1 MQTFLEETHIVR
13 TYDVDFN
20 NRLKVSSTFNYMQDI
35 AAAHADSLNFGYK
48 DLKDKGLFWVLSWV
62 KIQFDDY
69 PKFEDKFTIKTWAK
83 GKYKLYA
90 LRDFILSNEKQ
101 EIFCKATT
109 AWLLISAATK
119 RISDLKNLP
128 AYRPSEENEH
138 ALHDLPSKFSI
149 ENKKETVFSKHVG
162 YSSIDINQHVNNE
175 KYIEFILDCY
185 NENHHI
191 QNQIQNMTVSF
202 LSETKYDDWL
212 EIYLNKNT
220 LKKNVHFIEG
230 INQKNQKPVFQSLIE
245 WNSSKI
251 FNSLSRNSLII

>member
-1 MQTFLEETHIVR
+1 MQSFLEETHKVR

-48 DLKDKGLFWVLSWV
+48 DLQVAGLFWVLSWV
-62 KIQFDDY
+62 KIQFEDY
-69 PKFEDKFTIKTWAK
+69 PKYEDVFKIKTWAK

-90 LRDFILSNEKQ
+90 LRDFLLSNEKQ

-109 AWLLISAATK
+109 AWLLINAGTK

-128 AYRPSEENEH
+128 AYRPTQENEH
-138 ALHDLPSKFSI
+138 ALKDLPSKFSF
-149 ENKKETVFSKHVG
+149 ENKKELVFNKHVG
-162 YSSIDINQHVNNE
+162 YSNIDINQHVNNE

-185 NENHHI
+185 NEEFHL
-191 QNQIQNMTVSF
+191 QNQIKTMTVSF

-212 EIYLNKNT
+212 EIYLNKDTAN
-220 LKKNVHFIEG
+220 KNNHFIEG
-230 INQKNQKPVFQSLIE
+230 VNQKNQKTVFQSLIE
-245 WNSSKI
+245 WKTIEIS
-251 FNSLSRNSLII
+251 